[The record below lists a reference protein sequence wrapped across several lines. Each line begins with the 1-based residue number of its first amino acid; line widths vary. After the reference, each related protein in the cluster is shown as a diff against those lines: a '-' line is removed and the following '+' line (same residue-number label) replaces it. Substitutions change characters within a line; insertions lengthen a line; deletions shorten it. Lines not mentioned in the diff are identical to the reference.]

1 MKSVRI
7 SLIRNSE
14 VEGHVAALDSKLF
27 NGFYLGM
34 VRPVGEAIRGSADHG
49 RRNKVRA

>member
-1 MKSVRI
+1 MPACTCYSAAPSI
-7 SLIRNSE
+7 
-14 VEGHVAALDSKLF
+14 HVYVATLDSKLS